1 MLRVFTDSTLY
12 IQLKLW
18 CLGESI
24 SREKRF
30 LQLAII
36 GNRSQKIAVDAVV
49 DTGFNGDLI
58 LPIELVLELELIPQ
72 GYQKATLGDGTIS
85 QFRVYTGTVVWDG
98 SRKAVE
104 VNAATSGVLIG
115 MGLLD
120 GYKLEVNATLNG
132 IVTITNLEL

>member
-1 MLRVFTDSTLY
+1 MMFGLVNQQREAV
-12 IQLKLW
+12 LK
-18 CLGESI
+18 
-24 SREKRF
+24 
-30 LQLAII
+30 LAII
-36 GNRSQKIAVDAVV
+36 GNRSQKNAVDAVV

-85 QFRVYTGTVVWDG
+85 QFRVYTGTVIWDG

-120 GYKLEVNATLNG
+120 GYKLEVNATPNG

>member
-1 MLRVFTDSTLY
+1 MMFGRVN
-12 IQLKLW
+12 QQREAVLK
-18 CLGESI
+18 
-24 SREKRF
+24 
-30 LQLAII
+30 LAII

-58 LPIELVLELELIPQ
+58 LPIELVLGLELIPQ

-85 QFRVYTGTVVWDG
+85 QFRVYAGTVIWDG